1 MKSRRNSNIIMI
13 SIMQK
18 NRIEVSGWLA
28 AKPAARYLPS
38 GTPVATVR
46 LGETY
51 SYVSQ
56 GKAEQH
62 TNWHSLSFYGDLA
75 SLALTFAKGDH
86 LFVEG
91 SLEQRQFT
99 PADGSKRTIWELIVH
114 SCHLISDPR
123 PRTTTIAPENVTA
136 SDGPACDGWPVG

>member
-1 MKSRRNSNIIMI
+1 
-13 SIMQK
+13 MQK
-18 NRIEVSGWLA
+18 NRIEVTGWLA
-28 AKPAARYLPS
+28 AKPAVRYLPS

-51 SYVSQ
+51 PYFSQ
-56 GKAEQH
+56 GKNEQH

-75 SLALTFAKGDH
+75 GLSQTFDKGDH

-91 SLEQRQFT
+91 CVEQRQFT
-99 PADGSKRTIWELIVH
+99 PADGSKRMIWELIVH

-123 PRTTTIAPENVTA
+123 PRATTMPSEKVTA
-136 SDGPACDGWPVG
+136 NNGPVDQDWPVG

>member
-1 MKSRRNSNIIMI
+1 MLQR
-13 SIMQK
+13 

-28 AKPAARYLPS
+28 AKPTCRYLPS

-51 SYVSQ
+51 PYISQ
-56 GKAEQH
+56 GKTEQC

-75 SLALTFAKGDH
+75 SLAASFDKGEH

-91 SLEQRQFT
+91 SMEQRQFT
-99 PADGSKRTIWELIVH
+99 PADGSRRMIWELVVH
-114 SCHLISDPR
+114 GCHLIADPR
-123 PRTTTIAPENVTA
+123 PPTPAPPPAEQATA
-136 SDGPACDGWPVG
+136 SDGKAHSDWPVG

>member
-1 MKSRRNSNIIMI
+1 M
-13 SIMQK
+13 MQK

-28 AKPAARYLPS
+28 AKPAVRYLPS
-38 GTPVATVR
+38 GTPVASVR

-51 SYVSQ
+51 SYTSQ

-75 SLALTFAKGDH
+75 NLAAALNKGDH

-91 SLEQRQFT
+91 SMEQRQFT
-99 PADGSKRTIWELIVH
+99 PADGTKRTIWELIVH
-114 SCHLISDPR
+114 SFHLIGDPR
-123 PRTTTIAPENVTA
+123 PKAATPPPETVNA
-136 SDGPACDGWPVG
+136 SEGPAQDDWPVGG

>member
-1 MKSRRNSNIIMI
+1 
-13 SIMQK
+13 MQK

-28 AKPAARYLPS
+28 AKPVVRYLPS

-51 SYVSQ
+51 PYMSQ
-56 GKAEQH
+56 GKSEQH

-75 SLALTFAKGDH
+75 GVAQTFDKGDH

-91 SLEQRQFT
+91 SMEQRQFT
-99 PADGSKRTIWELIVH
+99 PADGSKRMIWELVAH
-114 SCHLISDPR
+114 YCHRISDPR
-123 PRTTTIAPENVTA
+123 PRATATPTERVT
-136 SDGPACDGWPVG
+136 SSNGPGQEDWPVG

>member
-1 MKSRRNSNIIMI
+1 MQ
-13 SIMQK
+13 QK
-18 NRIEVSGWLA
+18 NRIEVTGYLI
-28 AKPAARYLPS
+28 ARPSLRHLPS

-51 SYVSQ
+51 PFISQ
-56 GKAEQH
+56 GRAEQH

-75 SLALTFAKGDH
+75 SLATTFNNGDH

-91 SLEQRQFT
+91 SMEQRQFT

-114 SCHLISDPR
+114 GCHLIADPR
-123 PRTTTIAPENVTA
+123 PRPAAPPPSEPASA
-136 SDGPACDGWPVG
+136 SDGQGQNDWPIA

>member
-1 MKSRRNSNIIMI
+1 
-13 SIMQK
+13 MQK
-18 NRIEVSGWLA
+18 NRIEVCGWLA
-28 AKPAARYLPS
+28 AQPTVRYLPS
-38 GTPVATVR
+38 GTPVASVR

-51 SYVSQ
+51 SYTSQ

-75 SLALTFAKGDH
+75 NLATAFNKGDH

-91 SLEQRQFT
+91 SMEQRQFT

-114 SCHLISDPR
+114 SFHLIGDSR
-123 PRTTTIAPENVTA
+123 SRTATSQAEPVTA
-136 SDGPACDGWPVG
+136 GDGPAHDDWPVG

>member
-1 MKSRRNSNIIMI
+1 M
-13 SIMQK
+13 
-18 NRIEVSGWLA
+18 
-28 AKPAARYLPS
+28 
-38 GTPVATVR
+38 ATVR

-51 SYVSQ
+51 PYVSQ

-75 SLALTFAKGDH
+75 NLALTFDKGDH

-91 SLEQRQFT
+91 SMEQRQFT

-123 PRTTTIAPENVTA
+123 PRTATMPAENATD
-136 SDGPACDGWPVG
+136 SNGPVSADWPVG

>member
-1 MKSRRNSNIIMI
+1 VRF
-13 SIMQK
+13 
-18 NRIEVSGWLA
+18 
-28 AKPAARYLPS
+28 LPS
-38 GTPVATVR
+38 GTPVASVR

-51 SYVSQ
+51 LYTSQ

-75 SLALTFAKGDH
+75 NLAAAFDKGAH

-91 SLEQRQFT
+91 SMEQRQFT

-114 SCHLISDPR
+114 SFHLIGDSR
-123 PRTTTIAPENVTA
+123 SRTATPLPETVIA
-136 SDGPACDGWPVG
+136 SDGPAHDDWPVG

>member
-1 MKSRRNSNIIMI
+1 M
-13 SIMQK
+13 MQK
-18 NRIEVSGWLA
+18 NRIEVTGWLA
-28 AKPAARYLPS
+28 AKPAVRYLPS

-51 SYVSQ
+51 PYVSQ

-75 SLALTFAKGDH
+75 NLALTFDRGDH

-91 SLEQRQFT
+91 SIEQRQFT

-123 PRTTTIAPENVTA
+123 PRTATMPTENATD
-136 SDGPACDGWPVG
+136 SNGPVSADWPVG

>member
-1 MKSRRNSNIIMI
+1 MM
-13 SIMQK
+13 MQK
-18 NRIEVSGWLA
+18 NRIEVTGWLA
-28 AKPAARYLPS
+28 AKPVIRYLPS
-38 GTPVATVR
+38 GTKVATVR

-51 SYVSQ
+51 PYVSQ

-75 SLALTFAKGDH
+75 TIASTFDKSDH

-91 SLEQRQFT
+91 TMEQRQFT

-114 SCHLISDPR
+114 GCHLIADPR
-123 PRTTTIAPENVTA
+123 ARSAAPAPSEQATA
-136 SDGPACDGWPVG
+136 SDGKAQNDWPVG

>member
-1 MKSRRNSNIIMI
+1 
-13 SIMQK
+13 MQK
-18 NRIEVSGWLA
+18 NRIEVIGYLSA
-28 AKPAARYLPS
+28 QPTTRFLPS

-56 GKAEQH
+56 NKAEQH

-75 SLALTFAKGDH
+75 TLAATFNKGDH

-91 SLEQRQFT
+91 SMEQRQFT
-99 PADGSKRTIWELIVH
+99 PADGSKRMIWELIVH
-114 SCHLISDPR
+114 GCHLIADPR
-123 PRTTTIAPENVTA
+123 PRTTVAA
-136 SDGPACDGWPVG
+136 SAQPVAANNGQADNPWPVG

>member
-1 MKSRRNSNIIMI
+1 
-13 SIMQK
+13 MQK

-28 AKPAARYLPS
+28 AKPAVRYLPS
-38 GTPVATVR
+38 GTPVASVR

-51 SYVSQ
+51 PYVSQ
-56 GKAEQH
+56 GKTEQH

-75 SLALTFAKGDH
+75 NVAATFSKGDH

-91 SLEQRQFT
+91 SMEQRQFT

-114 SCHLISDPR
+114 SCHLIGDAR
-123 PRTTTIAPENVTA
+123 ARTAATPPPEKTDA
-136 SDGPACDGWPVG
+136 ADGAAHNDWPVG